1 MEHGPRFAENAAR
14 GTLLGLVGA
23 SVFFATYSL
32 SARGRRWRRSLALA
46 GALCMAATL
55 GLSWTRLSFAGT
67 ALLAVGALALVA
79 LALATADCG
88 NATAPTPTN
97 DRAHEKRDLA
107 LRMAIAGAVVL
118 TVALA
123 SSSLGSQVSGM
134 LTTVPIVSAIMVAS
148 THRSAGSDSARGL
161 MRGSIAGL
169 WGGAAFFTAV
179 GVLISSAAPG
189 VTYLVALLAAA
200 VVSAASMKAGSL
212 GVKHRAAE
220 RLAVWR

>member
-23 SVFFATYSL
+23 SVFFAVYSL

-55 GLSWTRLSFAGT
+55 GLSWTRLSFGGT

-79 LALATADCG
+79 FAVATAGRG
-88 NATAPTPTN
+88 NAMAPAPTN
-97 DRAHEKRDLA
+97 DRAHEKRDMA
-107 LRMAIAGAVVL
+107 LRMAMAGVVVL
-118 TVALA
+118 TVAIA
-123 SSSLGSQVSGM
+123 SSSLGSQISGM
-134 LTTVPIVSAIMVAS
+134 LTTVPVVSAIMVAS

-179 GVLISSAAPG
+179 GVLITSAAPV
-189 VTYLVALLAAA
+189 VTYLVALLAAV
-200 VVSAASMKAGSL
+200 VVSAASLKAESL
-212 GVKHRAAE
+212 GLTLHAG
-220 RLAVWR
+220 RLAARG